1 MDRKTKYHKLYIDKE
16 HRLTMEQAFLN
27 RAVELTKEIQKEK
40 TLEDMKQKAHN
51 LEGYLMGAIEI
62 FSVMNEIKQ

>member
-1 MDRKTKYHKLYIDKE
+1 
-16 HRLTMEQAFLN
+16 MEQAFLK
-27 RAVELTKEIQKEK
+27 RAVELTQLIQKEK

-62 FSVMNEIKQ
+62 FAVMSEVKPQ